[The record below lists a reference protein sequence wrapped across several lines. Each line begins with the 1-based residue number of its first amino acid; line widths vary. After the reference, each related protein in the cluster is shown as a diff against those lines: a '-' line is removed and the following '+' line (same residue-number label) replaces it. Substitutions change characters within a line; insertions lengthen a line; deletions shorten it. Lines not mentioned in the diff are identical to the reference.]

1 MSEAE
6 RNMERGERVQPLD
19 AAVAKAERNRLW
31 REENR
36 ASLEAYAAEV
46 VQWGGAAGVLSHV
59 LRFLFGG
66 LWPLLGGL
74 GLGTRP
80 WRRCSYNVLV

>member
-46 VQWGGAAGVLSHV
+46 VH
-59 LRFLFGG
+59 GG
-66 LWPLLGGL
+66 LPLASFR
-74 GLGTRP
+74 TF
-80 WRRCSYNVLV
+80 